1 MGDRRQILRRT
12 AGQELARRALLQ
24 EEIEE
29 ADIGGKWKLQPV
41 LTAWIFFFTKC
52 SVELGIPDVH
62 YRQRVTLTALPSAGP
77 CSEARLTC
85 PLLP

>member
-12 AGQELARRALLQ
+12 AGQDLARRALLQ

-41 LTAWIFFFTKC
+41 LTAWIFF
-52 SVELGIPDVH
+52 
-62 YRQRVTLTALPSAGP
+62 LPSA
-77 CSEARLTC
+77 
-85 PLLP
+85 LLSWASLMSITGRE